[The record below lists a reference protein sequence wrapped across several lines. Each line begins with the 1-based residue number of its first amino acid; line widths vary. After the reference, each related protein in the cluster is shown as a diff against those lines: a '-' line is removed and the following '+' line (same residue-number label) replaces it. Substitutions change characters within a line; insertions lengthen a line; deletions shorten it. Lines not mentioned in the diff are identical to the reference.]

1 MMAYQLSTGKTI
13 YITFEEWLNLTDEK
27 EQEYIANNTGYTVN
41 DPFFMSTLSTREE
54 DEKIDIILNVVE
66 IRIDIEDADTE

>member
-1 MMAYQLSTGKTI
+1 MAYQLSTGKTI